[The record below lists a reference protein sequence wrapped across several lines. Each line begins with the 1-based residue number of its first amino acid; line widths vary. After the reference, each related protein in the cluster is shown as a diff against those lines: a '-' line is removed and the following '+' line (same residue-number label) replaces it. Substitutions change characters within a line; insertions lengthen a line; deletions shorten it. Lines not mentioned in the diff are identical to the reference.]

1 MNILEISQTLFFLT
15 GALLFVVLS
24 IIALI
29 MGAATWLEVKEEKAK
44 KLQQQSTPE
53 SPYDKL
59 GENFKT
65 KFKTIYADIVDNHI
79 KFTMLDHD
87 NSVAGI
93 ETVKSF
99 TPLIPSIDNIISRLE
114 YEDLLDSYIEVSNYE
129 YTLMFSDVKAIDI
142 MKAIF
147 RSNNIPLN

>member
-65 KFKTIYADIVDNHI
+65 KF
-79 KFTMLDHD
+79 
-87 NSVAGI
+87 
-93 ETVKSF
+93 
-99 TPLIPSIDNIISRLE
+99 
-114 YEDLLDSYIEVSNYE
+114 
-129 YTLMFSDVKAIDI
+129 
-142 MKAIF
+142 
-147 RSNNIPLN
+147 